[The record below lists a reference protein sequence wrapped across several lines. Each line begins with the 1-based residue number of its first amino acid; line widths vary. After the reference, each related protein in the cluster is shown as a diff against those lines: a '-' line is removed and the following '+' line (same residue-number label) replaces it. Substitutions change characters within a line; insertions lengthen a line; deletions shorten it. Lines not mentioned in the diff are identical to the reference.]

1 MNIIPTIN
9 VKTKEEAE
17 RAIQALQ
24 ELPITWVQFDVGD
37 GVFSARETL
46 DNPKEEIELIKKYI
60 PQVFCEV
67 HIMRRNPEE
76 SARAWIDAGAKR
88 IIIHI
93 ETIDE
98 NVLESLVSYAKEKN
112 VRVMVSLL
120 PSTPVSA
127 LLNYKEIS
135 EVQILAV
142 HPGPSGQ
149 SFLFEMAE
157 KIRILKRALPFV
169 YIEVDGGINRN
180 TALLVAKAHADAIAV
195 GAYFS
200 GSRDIKKDFILLREI
215 I

>member
-17 RAIQALQ
+17 RAIRALQ
-24 ELPITWVQFDVGD
+24 ELPITWVQFDIGD

-46 DNPKEEIELIKKYI
+46 DSPKGEMELIEKYI
-60 PQVFCEV
+60 PHVFCEV

-76 SARAWIDAGAKR
+76 SARGWIDAGVRK

-93 ETIDE
+93 ETVDE
-98 NVLESLVSYAKEKN
+98 NTLQSIVSYAKEKN
-112 VRVMVSLL
+112 VRVMIALL
-120 PSTPVSA
+120 PNTPISA
-127 LLNYKEIS
+127 LSEYKEVS

-149 SFLFEMAE
+149 SFIFEMAE
-157 KIRILKRALPFV
+157 KIKLLKRTFPFV

-180 TALLVAKAHADAIAV
+180 TAFLVAKAHADAIAV
-195 GAYFS
+195 GAYLS
-200 GSRDIKKDFILLREI
+200 GSRDIKKDFKLLREI
-215 I
+215 V